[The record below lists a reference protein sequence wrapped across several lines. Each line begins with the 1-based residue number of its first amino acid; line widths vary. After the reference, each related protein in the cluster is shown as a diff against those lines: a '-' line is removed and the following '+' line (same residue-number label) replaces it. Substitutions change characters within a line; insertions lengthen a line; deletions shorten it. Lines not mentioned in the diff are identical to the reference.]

1 MKLARWIFLVAGVYG
16 LAVLTPAMFAG
27 PTVPDG
33 DPLAP
38 YAAYFYGF
46 VGIAL
51 VFQLVFLLIASD
63 PARYRPLM
71 ALSVLEKASF
81 FVPGL
86 LLYSTGR
93 LAEGPLFYGSMIDGV
108 LLVLFVIAFVATR
121 QEPAK

>member
-1 MKLARWIFLVAGVYG
+1 MKLARWIYLVAAIYG

-27 PTVPDG
+27 PTVADG

-63 PARYRPLM
+63 PVRYRSLM
-71 ALSVLEKASF
+71 ALSILEKASF
-81 FVPGL
+81 FLPGL
-86 LLYSTGR
+86 LLFNAGR
-93 LAEGPLFYGSMIDGV
+93 LAEGPLFYGSLIDGV
-108 LLVLFVIAFVATR
+108 LLIAFAVAWWSTR
-121 QEPAK
+121 AR